1 MQTDDLYKYV
11 GLFIIVIFLIY
22 IVVKTLKFQFKVL
35 EGLTANSS
43 SQTAAVTTAIEKMAD
58 AVKSNATTIEDALLL
73 NKYTKNYEDIL
84 MELDTYLDIYILQ
97 SVLVS
102 AEPISKGAST
112 PTNQTIMSNI
122 INAKNYKDCLNL
134 AMKTLDKK

>member
-112 PTNQTIMSNI
+112 PANQTIMSNI